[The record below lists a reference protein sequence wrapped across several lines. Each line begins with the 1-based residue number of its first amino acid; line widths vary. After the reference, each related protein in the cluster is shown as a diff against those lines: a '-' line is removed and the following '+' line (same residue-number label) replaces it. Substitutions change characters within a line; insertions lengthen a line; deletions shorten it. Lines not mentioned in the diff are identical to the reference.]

1 MKSYLIG
8 VTSFLVATNSLLIV
22 LVHKR
27 FPFDAHFASAV
38 ACLDWYLVL
47 FFLLG
52 HSQFQSFWKTRLHQG
67 LSKAFIF
74 LLVLVVPY
82 LIYVA
87 GTDSF
92 HWFPFLK
99 LVLYILLPTLLFLT
113 LRNASER
120 LLWQDALVILA
131 LWLPLDFRW
140 MRDVWVWPNN
150 SLAYSFNSLLA
161 SCLGVFL
168 FVCLRRLERVGYQ
181 YHFEPRDWV
190 IGVRNFLLFAPI
202 AIAIG
207 IYSGFIALSKRFA
220 YPWEIALSGAGI
232 FIFIAIPEELLFRGI
247 IQNFAERSF
256 RKPALALI
264 VTSLIFGASHLNNGP
279 KPDWRYF
286 LLASI
291 AGLFY
296 GNAYTQ
302 TGKLLAPAIVH
313 TLVDTFW
320 RGFFR
325 GT

>member
-8 VTSFLVATNSLLIV
+8 VTSFLVAANSLLIV

-52 HSQFQSFWKTRLHQG
+52 QSQFQSFLKTKLHQN

-82 LIYVA
+82 SIYVA

-99 LVLYILLPTLLFLT
+99 LILYILLPTLLFLT
-113 LRNASER
+113 LRNVSER

-168 FVCLRRLERVGYQ
+168 FVCLRRLEGVGYQ

-190 IGVRNFLLFAPI
+190 IGVRNFLIFA
-202 AIAIG
+202 
-207 IYSGFIALSKRFA
+207 R
-220 YPWEIALSGAGI
+220 
-232 FIFIAIPEELLFRGI
+232 
-247 IQNFAERSF
+247 
-256 RKPALALI
+256 
-264 VTSLIFGASHLNNGP
+264 
-279 KPDWRYF
+279 
-286 LLASI
+286 
-291 AGLFY
+291 
-296 GNAYTQ
+296 
-302 TGKLLAPAIVH
+302 
-313 TLVDTFW
+313 
-320 RGFFR
+320 
-325 GT
+325 